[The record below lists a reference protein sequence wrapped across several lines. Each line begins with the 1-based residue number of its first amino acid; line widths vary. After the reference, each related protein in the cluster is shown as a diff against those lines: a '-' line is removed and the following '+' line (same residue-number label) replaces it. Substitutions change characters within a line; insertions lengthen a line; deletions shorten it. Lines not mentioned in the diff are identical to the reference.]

1 MIDQPPQY
9 YFVFNGLNSTN
20 KNASK
25 SAKKSSLSQLPPIDI
40 AQGNMY
46 TKNFEGFNY

>member
-9 YFVFNGLNSTN
+9 YFVFASLNSTK
-20 KNASK
+20 KNATKNST
-25 SAKKSSLSQLPPIDI
+25 SSLSQLPPIDI

-46 TKNFEGFNY
+46 SKNFDGFNY